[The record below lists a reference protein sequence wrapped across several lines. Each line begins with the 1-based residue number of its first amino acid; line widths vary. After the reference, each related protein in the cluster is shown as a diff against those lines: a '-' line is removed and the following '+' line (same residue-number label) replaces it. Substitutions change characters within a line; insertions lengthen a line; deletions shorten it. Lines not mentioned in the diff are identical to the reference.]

1 MTQRVEAASD
11 GGGGPEP
18 GGGAGGAGGA
28 TGVEDGAP
36 EAGTDTG
43 TGAGAEDGTEAG
55 GAADTAVG
63 MAVGTAVGT
72 AAGGGAAVV
81 RRHIGLTAAE
91 VAERV
96 ARGEV
101 NDVPVRSSRSTAD
114 IVRANVFTRFNAI
127 IGVLWIIMLAVAP
140 IQDSLFGFV
149 ILANTGIGI
158 IQELRA
164 KKTLDS
170 LAVIGEAKPRVR
182 RDGRTREIPTAEIVL
197 GDLVELGP
205 GDKVVVDGEVLESD
219 SLEID
224 ESLLTGEADPVVKS
238 PGDKVLSGSFVV
250 AGGGAF
256 TATKVGREAYAVQL
270 AEEASRFTLVHSE
283 LRSGISEILKYVTY
297 MMIPAAIG
305 LVISQLVVENEG
317 PQDAVRRMVGGIVPM
332 VPEGLVLL
340 TSMAFAIGVIRL
352 GRKQCLVQE
361 LPAIEG
367 LARVD
372 VVALDKTGTLTEG
385 GMDVTELRPLG
396 GATEADVRR
405 VLGALGS
412 SDPRP
417 NASLQAIIE
426 AYPDTE
432 ELRSTESLPFSSAR
446 KYSGAALSDASDG
459 DLAHG
464 AGTWLLGAPD
474 VLLPAA
480 DPTLTEIDDLNAQGL
495 RVLLLARAVREL
507 DDPEVARDVE
517 PTALVVLEQRLRPDA
532 ADTLRYF
539 AEERVETKIISG
551 DNAVSVGAVAAKLD
565 MAGADRTV
573 DARTLPTDL
582 DEMAAVLDDNAVFG
596 RVNPQQ
602 KRDMVAAL
610 KSRGHDVA
618 MTGDGVNDVLA
629 LKDADIGVSMGSG
642 SEASK
647 AVAQI
652 VLLNNSFSTLPSVVA
667 EGRRVIGNIE
677 RVANLFL
684 TKTVYS
690 VLLALLVV
698 VTQVPYPFLPRHLTL
713 LSTLTIG
720 VPAFFLALAPNKER
734 ARPHFVRRVMRYAIP
749 AGLIAGVA
757 TFLTYMLARR
767 HYTGDGALDAETSAA
782 TLTLFLI
789 AMWVLVIIAR
799 PYTWWRV
806 GLVATMALGFVIVL
820 VTPWLQDFFA
830 LKLVGA
836 EMPWTAVGIAAG
848 ASVVLEFA
856 WRWVTRRF
864 PD

>member
-1 MTQRVEAASD
+1 MTYRAETAVDEPDPD
-11 GGGGPEP
+11 GGPPSARTDAATRHPDHP
-18 GGGAGGAGGA
+18 GLS
-28 TGVEDGAP
+28 T
-36 EAGTDTG
+36 
-43 TGAGAEDGTEAG
+43 
-55 GAADTAVG
+55 
-63 MAVGTAVGT
+63 
-72 AAGGGAAVV
+72 
-81 RRHIGLTAAE
+81 AE

-96 ARGEV
+96 SRGEV

-127 IGVLWIIMLAVAP
+127 IGVLFVIMLIVAP
-140 IQDSLFGFV
+140 IQDALFGFV
-149 ILANTGIGI
+149 IVANTAIGI

-170 LAVIGEAKPRVR
+170 LAVIGEAKPSVR
-182 RDGRTREIPTAEIVL
+182 RDGVSGEIPVGEIVL

-205 GDKVVVDGEVLESD
+205 GDKCVVDGEVVEAD
-219 SLEID
+219 GLEID
-224 ESLLTGEADPVVKS
+224 ESLLTGEADPVLKR
-238 PGDKVLSGSFVV
+238 PGDPVMSGSFVV

-283 LRSGISEILKYVTY
+283 LRSGISQILKYVTW
-297 MMIPAAIG
+297 MMIPTAIG
-305 LVISQLVVENEG
+305 LVISQSVVENNDWRE
-317 PQDAVRRMVGGIVPM
+317 AVRRMVGGIVPM

-340 TSMAFAIGVIRL
+340 TSVAFAIGVIRL

-372 VVALDKTGTLTEG
+372 VVCLDKTGTLTEG
-385 GMDVTELRPLG
+385 GMDVTEVRLLASGEERSDDGTAARGTPD
-396 GATEADVRR
+396 EAYVGQ
-405 VLGALGS
+405 VLGALGG

-417 NASLQAIIE
+417 NASLQAIIDR
-426 AYPDTE
+426 YPERDGWECTAA
-432 ELRSTESLPFSSAR
+432 LPFSSAR
-446 KYSGAALSDASDG
+446 KYSGATLSEPG
-459 DLAHG
+459 G
-464 AGTWLLGAPD
+464 AERTWLLGAPD
-474 VLLPAA
+474 VLLPAD
-480 DPTLTEIDDLNAQGL
+480 DPALAEIESLNTQGL
-495 RVLLLARAVREL
+495 RVLLLAGTEREL
-507 DDPEVARDVE
+507 EHERVAEGVR
-517 PTALVVLEQRLRPDA
+517 PTALIVLEQRLRPDA

-539 AEERVETKIISG
+539 AEQNVAAKVISG
-551 DNAVSVGAVAAKLD
+551 DNAVSVGAVAGKLGLP
-565 MAGADRTV
+565 GAEHTV
-573 DARTLPTDL
+573 DARRLPADRE
-582 DEMAAVLDDNAVFG
+582 EMATALEEGAVFG
-596 RVNPQQ
+596 RVTPQQ
-602 KRDMVAAL
+602 KRDMVGAL
-610 KSRGHDVA
+610 QSRGHNVA

-629 LKDADIGVSMGSG
+629 LKDADIGVAMGSG
-642 SEASK
+642 SEATR

-684 TKTVYS
+684 VKTVYS

-698 VTQVPYPFLPRHLTL
+698 CSQVSYPFLPRHLTL

-749 AGLIAGVA
+749 AGAIAAIA
-757 TFLTYMLARR
+757 TFATYLVAR
-767 HYTGDGALDAETSAA
+767 HVYTGEGARDAETSAA

-789 AMWVLVIIAR
+789 SMWVLAIIAR
-799 PYTWWRV
+799 PYTWWRI
-806 GLVATMALGFVIVL
+806 GLVLTMALGFVIVI

-836 EMPWTAVGIAAG
+836 SMPWTAVGIAVA
-848 ASVVLEFA
+848 ASVVLEVA
-856 WRWVTRRF
+856 WRWVGRRF
-864 PD
+864 PA